1 MKLSAIPQL
10 MRLENCAMASL
21 AVAIGFIV
29 AGGMEVSLGVL
40 LAAVSAFLITGAGNT
55 INDYY
60 DRETDKKN
68 APKRPIPSKAISAN
82 AAFYLAILLF
92 VIGIIMSYFINEACL
107 ALASINSIIL
117 FLYGKSLKSSVLVGN
132 VAVSYLTAST
142 FVYGALVLN
151 NPVTTM
157 FLALLAFLANVGREI
172 IGDVEDMKGDK
183 KSGLRTFALVHGSKK
198 SWAYGRAYILAAI
211 LMSPIPYLIDLLG
224 FYYLIPVL
232 IADAIFLASIVT
244 NDARKNQKLTKI
256 AIFVGLLAF
265 LLGALL

>member
-1 MKLSAIPQL
+1 
-10 MRLENCAMASL
+10 MASI
-21 AVAIGFIV
+21 AVAIGFLV
-29 AGGMEVSLGVL
+29 AGGMEIN
-40 LAAVSAFLITGAGNT
+40 LAIVFAAIAAFLITGAGNT

-68 APKRPIPSKAISAN
+68 APKRPIPSGAISADS
-82 AAFYLAILLF
+82 AFLLAILLF
-92 VIGIIMSYFINEACL
+92 VIGIVMSYFINEACL
-107 ALASINSIIL
+107 ALASFNSVVL
-117 FLYGKSLKSSVLVGN
+117 FLYGRNLKSSVLVGN

-183 KSGLRTFALVHGSKK
+183 KAGLRTYALVHGSKK
-198 SWAYGRAYILAAI
+198 SWMFGRVYILAAI
-211 LMSPIPYLIDLLG
+211 LLSPLPYLIGLLG

-232 IADAIFLASIVT
+232 IADAIFLASIAT
-244 NDARKNQKLTKI
+244 NDARRNQKLTKI

-265 LLGALL
+265 LIGALL